1 MNPLLPDVQPL
12 EMKIE
17 LTVIEDLGIRLYS
30 RLPEVLSEV
39 VANAWDA
46 DASIVEISLQEGN
59 VDSNSAIIVRDNGH
73 GMRYEEIGN
82 KYLRVGR
89 KRRNEEGG
97 KTDGGKRDVMGR
109 KGIGKLSV
117 FGIAKKA
124 EIKTVHSGK
133 LSVFRMDVDDMLDEA
148 RQKGKYMP
156 EIISVDEVTDEKDGT
171 TITLTSLTRKSR
183 IDAQSIKRGI
193 AKHFAII
200 GDQFSVSINGELIL
214 PSDKFT
220 DTNWEKQWD
229 IDESVSKERPGWVVS
244 GWIRAARRPLIEE
257 DRGLTITARGKLI
270 QSPTMFGIKS
280 GSKYSY
286 SYIAGEIQAE
296 FCDSE
301 EVDSVAT
308 DRQSVMD
315 TPQGIALR
323 EWAMAKLSNIS
334 DQLTAIRKSARE
346 KIIREDPGVKDW
358 LDSLDGQQTRVA
370 NKIIEI
376 ITSGEKMD
384 DAKRKDLMRYARAS
398 FEHSVFLEMISTLDE
413 HPNPAALLE
422 LFKECNMVEAGE
434 MARIVKS
441 RLDAI
446 ERLVKFMNENARE
459 VPTMHDYFKDS
470 PWMLD
475 PTWTKWQ
482 DEVHYSELLKER
494 FPDKKLDEANRR
506 IDFLAISIGDTV
518 HVIELKRPQYHVR
531 SDDFVQLSNYV
542 GFIKSTIGNDPKRGH
557 RDVVGYLV
565 VGYRSSNPG
574 VQETTRT
581 YENSRYY
588 LRTYND
594 LVTSARRLHQH
605 FMDKLDQFEKA
616 RIENLQK

>member
-1 MNPLLPDVQPL
+1 MKPLSSDVQPL

-46 DASIVEISLQEGN
+46 NASTVEISLQEGN
-59 VDSNSAIIVRDNGH
+59 VDSNSAIIVRDDGH
-73 GMRYEEIGN
+73 GMTYEEIGN

-124 EIKTVHSGK
+124 EIRTVHSGK
-133 LSVFRMDVDDMLDEA
+133 LSVFQMDVDDMLDEA
-148 RQKGKYMP
+148 RKKGKYMP
-156 EIISVDEVTDEKDGT
+156 RIISVDEVTDEKDGT
-171 TITLTSLTRKSR
+171 TITLTSLTRKSS

-200 GDQFSVSINGELIL
+200 GDKFSIFINGELIL

-220 DTNWEKQWD
+220 DNNWEKRWN
-229 IDESVSKERPGWVVS
+229 IDESVSTEKPEWVVS
-244 GWIRAARRPLIEE
+244 GWIGAARRPLIEE

-323 EWAMAKLSNIS
+323 EWAMVKLSSIS
-334 DQLTAIRKSARE
+334 DELTAIRKSARE
-346 KIIREDPGVKDW
+346 KVIREDPDVKDW

-370 NKIIEI
+370 NKIIRI
-376 ITSGEKMD
+376 VTSGEKMD
-384 DAKRKDLMRYARAS
+384 DAERKDLMRYARAS

-413 HPNPAALLE
+413 HPDPAALLE
-422 LFKECNMVEAGE
+422 LFKECNMVEARE
-434 MARIVKS
+434 MERIVKS
-441 RLDAI
+441 RLKTI
-446 ERLVKFMNENARE
+446 EQLVKFMKENARE
-459 VPTMHDYFKDS
+459 VPTVHDYFKDS

-475 PTWTKWQ
+475 PTWTKWR
-482 DEVHYSELLKER
+482 DETPYSELLRDK
-494 FPDKKLDEANRR
+494 FPDEKLDEANRR
-506 IDFLAISIGDTV
+506 IDFLAMGVGDTV
-518 HVIELKRPQYHVR
+518 HVIELKRPQYRVR
-531 SDDFVQLSNYV
+531 VDDFMQLSKYV
-542 GFIKSTIGNDPKRGH
+542 GFIKSRIGNDPKTGY
-557 RDVVGYLV
+557 RDVAGYLV
-565 VGYRSSNPG
+565 VGHRSNDSG
-574 VQETTRT
+574 VQEATRT
-581 YENSRYY
+581 FENSRYY
-588 LRTYND
+588 IRTYND

-605 FMDKLDQFEKA
+605 FVDKLDQFEKA
-616 RIENLQK
+616 RIRNL